1 MANRITMSICG
12 EDYTLVADE
21 SAAYMEKVGALV
33 DEKITQLHEVAHVI
47 RVDSSVLTAV
57 NLADELLKAQEAA
70 ENLRRQLKTY
80 LDEASQAKAEASELK
95 RQLFKAQQGHK

>member
-1 MANRITMSICG
+1 M
-12 EDYTLVADE
+12 
-21 SAAYMEKVGALV
+21 
-33 DEKITQLHEVAHVI
+33 
-47 RVDSSVLTAV
+47 LTAV
-57 NLADELLKAQEAA
+57 NVADELLKAQEAA